1 MPISLEMYSLFWLHM
16 TVHSKINTFGF
27 VALLLN
33 TCIELETILAINAQN
48 GGLRDHESC
57 KVRYSS
63 LIMYKQCNTTSF
75 VSNQF
80 LNVSELDQY
89 DW

>member
-16 TVHSKINTFGF
+16 TVHSKINILGF

-33 TCIELETILAINAQN
+33 TCIALETILAINAQN
-48 GGLRDHESC
+48 GVWDHESC
-57 KVRYSS
+57 KVRHSS